1 MKFRGL
7 LLGLVLLGLA
17 SCGTRTIRDPGD
29 NIGPLVGVWDSM
41 GGNPAMCHERLTLNE
56 DNTFWWFDKSGDFSG
71 TYVLS
76 EDQVTFLFAGGKPGE
91 IVQIKVDAQLLEIF
105 RAGVQTRYTKVPRN
119 YADKVPC
126 PSDRVTVPPKTDPV
140 CKSCGCKSCGT
151 CKTTCKTSCK
161 TTCKRSAGKIQET
174 FVPLDTASFFDDG
187 LGTGDRCETT
197 RDLDG
202 SLGLLCW
209 NPKPPPPPPP
219 PQPPV
224 PPPPCP
230 PPPVPTPTP
239 QPPVP
244 CTNASCTS
252 TNNNTNNNTNTN
264 TNTNPVNVNINI
276 SGGTC
281 TNCPTP
287 TPTPTVTPTP
297 PCPDCPDCPPPS
309 PKQKPP
315 KPDQNPP
322 KPKPTQTPC
331 PECQPCP
338 PVEDDC
344 CCCDCCE
351 ETCTTTTTTTC
362 SCQ

>member
-1 MKFRGL
+1 MKFRGF

-29 NIGPLVGVWDSM
+29 DVGPLVGVWDSM
-41 GGNPAMCHERLTLNE
+41 AGDPATCHERLVLNG
-56 DNTFWWFDKSGDFSG
+56 DFTFWWFDKSGDFSG
-71 TYVLS
+71 TFVLS
-76 EDQVTFLFAGGKPGE
+76 EDQLTFLFAGGKSGE
-91 IVQIKVDAQLLEIF
+91 LVQYKVDAQVLEVF
-105 RAGVQTRYTKVPRN
+105 RAGVQTRYTKVPLS
-119 YADKVPC
+119 YANKMPC
-126 PSDRVTVPPKTDPV
+126 PSDRPTPQPKICSKCS
-140 CKSCGCKSCGT
+140 CKST
-151 CKTTCKTSCK
+151 TSCK
-161 TTCKRSAGKIQET
+161 TTCKTTCKRPAGKIQET
-174 FVPLDTASFFDDG
+174 FVPLDTASLYDEG
-187 LGTGDRCETT
+187 LGAGDRCEAT
-197 RDLDG
+197 RDLEG

-219 PQPPV
+219 PPQPPV
-224 PPPPCP
+224 PPPPCPP

-252 TNNNTNNNTNTN
+252 INNNTNNNTNTN

-287 TPTPTVTPTP
+287 TPTVTPTP
-297 PCPDCPDCPPPS
+297 PCPSCPDCPPPS

-315 KPDQNPP
+315 KPQP
-322 KPKPTQTPC
+322 PC
-331 PECQPCP
+331 PDCPPCP